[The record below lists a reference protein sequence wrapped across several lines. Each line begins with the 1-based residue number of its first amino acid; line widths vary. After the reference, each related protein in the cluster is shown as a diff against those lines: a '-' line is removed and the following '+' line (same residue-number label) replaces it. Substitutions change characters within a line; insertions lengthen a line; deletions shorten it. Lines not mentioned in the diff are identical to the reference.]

1 MILWSF
7 NKIGKLRDTVWLLS
21 VFEMKK
27 DLILQARLPLLIR
40 ILVKITQRTTQIMNM
55 VNQVKVNGICTSVS
69 SRNLTTFYNQT
80 TDTAMLLVYTF
91 RRQDIQ
97 VSNCTSIS
105 ADVLN

>member
-55 VNQVKVNGICTSVS
+55 VNQVK
-69 SRNLTTFYNQT
+69 T

>member
-55 VNQVKVNGICTSVS
+55 VNQVK
-69 SRNLTTFYNQT
+69 T

-97 VSNCTSIS
+97 MIASKFAGVDWYLIAPLYQQMC
-105 ADVLN
+105 